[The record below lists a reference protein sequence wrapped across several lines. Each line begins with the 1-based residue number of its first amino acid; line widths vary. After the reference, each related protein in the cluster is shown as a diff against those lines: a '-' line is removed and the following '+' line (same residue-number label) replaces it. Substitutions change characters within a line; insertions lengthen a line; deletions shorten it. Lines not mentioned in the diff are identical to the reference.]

1 MTPAGV
7 GLVAASILLDLPSA
21 FARLFLTAIIAGV
34 AGVLDWRADL
44 IVFLVAFGPYLRS
57 IAALVLP
64 LPAGPFLRQS
74 AGARTPSARER
85 AALGNAFSLL
95 PRGVAPGSVLV
106 IDGPDEHAWVLGCT
120 LFVERGLLESP
131 HLAAVMAHEAGH
143 LATGDGRVALAAW
156 WLPVQSVASV
166 AARLMGSSGRS
177 LPKAGTPL
185 PQPQASGTGA
195 RRRPSRR
202 RVEFGRRPSRRR
214 VEFGRRPSRRRVEFG
229 RRPSRRRVEFGI
241 LPDPRFR
248 LLGGLLRLPGLAAG
262 VVALLFAGGLF
273 PMLLRPVWSAYRR
286 SREYAADAFAAAA
299 GHGPALVEALGE
311 WQVLD
316 VATPWWLRLSHPYVE
331 QRIDRLQRLQVE

>member
-1 MTPAGV
+1 MTPAGI

-21 FARLFLTAIIAGV
+21 LARLFLTAVIAGL

-57 IAALVLP
+57 IGALVFP
-64 LPAGPFLRQS
+64 LPAGPFLRQA
-74 AGARTPSARER
+74 AGARKPSARER
-85 AALGNAFSLL
+85 AALGNACSLL
-95 PRGVAPGSVLV
+95 PGGVAPSSVLV
-106 IDGPDEHAWVLGCT
+106 IDGPDENAWVLGCT
-120 LFVERGLLESP
+120 LFVERGLFESP

-143 LATGDGRVALAAW
+143 LAAGDGRVALAAW
-156 WLPVQSVASV
+156 WLPVQSVAWV
-166 AARLMGSSGRS
+166 AARLMGSRGRS
-177 LPKAGTPL
+177 LPRAGTTL

-195 RRRPSRR
+195 
-202 RVEFGRRPSRRR
+202 
-214 VEFGRRPSRRRVEFG
+214 
-229 RRPSRRRVEFGI
+229 GI

-248 LLGGLLRLPGLAAG
+248 LLGGLLRLPGFAAG

-273 PMLLRPVWSAYRR
+273 PILLRQVWSAYRR

-299 GHGPALVEALGE
+299 GYGPALVEALGE

>member
-95 PRGVAPGSVLV
+95 PGGVAPGSVLV

-195 RRRPSRR
+195 PRRRA
-202 RVEFGRRPSRRR
+202 
-214 VEFGRRPSRRRVEFG
+214 
-229 RRPSRRRVEFGI
+229 EFGI

>member
-1 MTPAGV
+1 MTPAGI

-21 FARLFLTAIIAGV
+21 LARLFLTAVVAGL

-44 IVFLVAFGPYLRS
+44 VVFLVAFGPYLRS

-64 LPAGPFLRQS
+64 LPAGPFVRQA
-74 AGARTPSARER
+74 AGARKPSARER
-85 AALGNAFSLL
+85 AALGQAFSLL
-95 PRGVAPGSVLV
+95 PGGVAPGSVAV
-106 IDGPDEHAWVLGCT
+106 IDGPDENAWVLGCT

-143 LATGDGRVALAAW
+143 LAAGDGRVALAAW
-156 WLPVQSVASV
+156 WLPVQSVAWV
-166 AARLMGSSGRS
+166 AARLMGSRGRS
-177 LPKAGTPL
+177 LPTGGTTL
-185 PQPQASGTGA
+185 PQPRAAGMGA
-195 RRRPSRR
+195 
-202 RVEFGRRPSRRR
+202 
-214 VEFGRRPSRRRVEFG
+214 
-229 RRPSRRRVEFGI
+229 GI

-262 VVALLFAGGLF
+262 AVALLFAGGLF
-273 PMLLRPVWSAYRR
+273 PMLLRQVWSAYRR

-299 GHGPALVEALGE
+299 GYGPALVEALGE